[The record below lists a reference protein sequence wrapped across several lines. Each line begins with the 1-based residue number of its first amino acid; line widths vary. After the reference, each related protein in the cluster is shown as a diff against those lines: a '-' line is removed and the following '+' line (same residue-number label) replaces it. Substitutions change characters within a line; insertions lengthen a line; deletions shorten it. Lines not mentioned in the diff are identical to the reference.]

1 MAIGAGLILCLL
13 VILVLQS
20 LASTD
25 NGWQW
30 TPAAN
35 YANLFSPDVERILL
49 NSVELALIATVVG
62 FVFALPIAWL
72 VERTNVRGKAA
83 IVSIML
89 ISMLVPGF
97 ASAMGWLFLL
107 HPQIGLINRL
117 SAAVFGTAHPVLNVV
132 TVPGM
137 GIIMGFQLAPVAF
150 LMIGAALRSLD
161 YRLEEAAAIAGAP
174 GRAAVRRV
182 VVPLLRPALVQAAIY
197 IFIIAFGT
205 FDVPAIIGW
214 GNRIFTFSTYVYL
227 TTNPQAGLPDYG
239 RAGALSVAVLAAAL
253 VLTVWTRYL
262 SLDARRF
269 AVVSGKGYQTTQLKL
284 GRWAGPAY
292 AFVGGYVLIGI
303 LAPLLVVLW
312 ESFLPFVQ
320 PPSAAALHLA
330 GGANYDATFGD
341 AFWSSLGNS
350 ALLMAVVPVIVL
362 VFSFAFSWIGFRT
375 QLRGRVLLDGIAF
388 LPHAI
393 PSVIMAVG
401 VVVLALYGL
410 GRVLPVYGTIWII
423 VLAYCVTWVSYGTRM
438 TNSGLLQL
446 HRELEESAA
455 VGGATTWA
463 TVRVVVLPLIARTLL
478 LAWVYLVILAGREL
492 TLAVLLTTPGNMT
505 VPSFVW
511 ITWLNGGLTRGAA
524 ATVCYLLCL
533 SPLLIAYS
541 YLLNRTRTANAPAL
555 GSAV

>member
-1 MAIGAGLILCLL
+1 

-20 LASTD
+20 LATTD
-25 NGWQW
+25 NGWRW

-35 YANLFSPDVERILL
+35 YANLFTPDVGRIML
-49 NSVELALIATVVG
+49 NSVELAAIATLVG
-62 FVFALPIAWL
+62 FFFALPIAWL

-83 IVSIML
+83 IVSVML

-117 SAAVFGTAHPVLNVV
+117 SAAVFGAAHPILNVA
-132 TVPGM
+132 TIAGM

-150 LMIGAALRSLD
+150 LMISAALRSLD
-161 YRLEEAAAIAGAP
+161 YRMEEAASIAGAP
-174 GRAAVRRV
+174 GSAAVRHV
-182 VVPLLRPALVQAAIY
+182 VLPLLRPALVQAAIY
-197 IFIIAFGT
+197 VFIIAFGT

-262 SLDARRF
+262 SLDARRY

-284 GRWAGPAY
+284 GRWAAPAY
-292 AFVGGYVLIGI
+292 TFVGAYLLLGI

-330 GGANYDATFGD
+330 NVANYNAIFGD

-350 ALLMAVVPVIVL
+350 VLLMVVVPVIVL

-375 QLRGRVLLDGIAF
+375 QLRGRTLLDAIAF

-410 GRVLPVYGTIWII
+410 SHVLPVYGTIWII
-423 VLAYCVTWVSYGTRM
+423 VLAYCITWVSYGTRM

-455 VGGATTWA
+455 VGGANTWA
-463 TVRVVVLPLIARTLL
+463 TVRVVVLPLISRTLL

-524 ATVCYLLCL
+524 ATVCYLICL
-533 SPLLIAYS
+533 SPLLVAYS
-541 YLLNRTRTANAPAL
+541 YLLNRTRSTNATAL